1 MQVKLQVLEGS
12 QAGKTLTVKGPKF
25 LVGRDADCHL
35 RPRSDL
41 ISRHHCVL
49 IVEPGY
55 AAVRD
60 FNSKNG
66 TFVNGMRIDGEC
78 ELKTDDELTIGPL
91 RFSVNLEHTLSG
103 PKRSKVHDVKE
114 ALERTAERASDEEFD
129 VSGWLEGDDDDQ
141 GDTRHDIPLPLKAPA
156 NAAAK
161 EKQDHGTETTRHTSD
176 ELKTSRSKLTP
187 DADKE
192 TGKTQDTRSAAA
204 EAFRK
209 LREKKSQKDKK

>member
-55 AAVRD
+55 CAVRD

-66 TFVNGMRIDGEC
+66 TFVNGVRIDGEC
-78 ELKTDDELTIGPL
+78 QLKTDDELTIGPL
-91 RFSVNLEHTLSG
+91 RFSVNLEHTLAG

-114 ALERTAERASDEEFD
+114 ALERTAERASDDEFD
-129 VSGWLEGDDDDQ
+129 VSGWLEGGDEDDQ
-141 GDTRHDIPLPLKAPA
+141 GDTRHNIPLPLKAS

-161 EKQDHGTETTRHTSD
+161 EKQDHGTETTRHTS
-176 ELKTSRSKLTP
+176 EEAKTSRSKFTQEAVGETP
-187 DADKE
+187 KS
-192 TGKTQDTRSAAA
+192 QDTRSAAA
-204 EAFRK
+204 EVLRK
-209 LREKKSQKDKK
+209 LREQKSQKDKK

>member
-66 TFVNGMRIDGEC
+66 TFVNGVRIDGEC
-78 ELKTDDELTIGPL
+78 QLKSDDELTIGPL

-114 ALERTAERASDEEFD
+114 ALERTAERASDDEFD
-129 VSGWLEGDDDDQ
+129 VSGWLEGDDEDDQ
-141 GDTRHDIPLPLKAPA
+141 GDTRHDIALPLKAS
-156 NAAAK
+156 NAAK
-161 EKQDHGTETTRHTSD
+161 DKQNHGADTMRHTT
-176 ELKTSRSKLTP
+176 EEAKTSRSKFSEEV
-187 DADKE
+187 AKE
-192 TGKTQDTRSAAA
+192 TPKSQDTRSAAA
-204 EAFRK
+204 EVLRK
-209 LREKKSQKDKK
+209 LREQKSQKDKK